1 MLSHMT
7 LRQFM
12 LRAEVLRLYRE
23 MLRLTYRVADVDQR
37 KHLQQWIRKDF
48 ELNKHH
54 TDEEVIRMMLS
65 KGKLSLRE
73 LEQTVMM
80 VQ

>member
-12 LRAEVLRLYRE
+12 LRSEVLRLYRE

-37 KHLQQWIRKDF
+37 KHLQQWIRRDF